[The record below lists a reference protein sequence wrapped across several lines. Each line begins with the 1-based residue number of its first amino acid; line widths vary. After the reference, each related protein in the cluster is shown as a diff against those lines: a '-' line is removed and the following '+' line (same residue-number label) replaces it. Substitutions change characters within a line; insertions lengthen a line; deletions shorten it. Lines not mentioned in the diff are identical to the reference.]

1 MIVNFALDA
10 DEAYMSTKL
19 NGDSTRFL
27 PFNKGN
33 GGGAGNPL
41 ADGKLKTHYIWEE
54 ILTKDS
60 LLEIVHK
67 FIYLEKKEE
76 VPDKGKTKTKETLI
90 FPRYHQLDCVRQA
103 LKRVK
108 DEGSGHKYLIQHSAG
123 SRKTNSITWLSHRLA
138 SLHDDT
144 NQIIFNGVI
153 VVTDRRVLD
162 AQLQNSIYEL
172 EHKIGMVAKI
182 GEDSSQLAQ
191 ELEKGLR

>member
-1 MIVNFALDA
+1 M
-10 DEAYMSTKL
+10 
-19 NGDSTRFL
+19 
-27 PFNKGN
+27 
-33 GGGAGNPL
+33 
-41 ADGKLKTHYIWEE
+41 
-54 ILTKDS
+54 
-60 LLEIVHK
+60 
-67 FIYLEKKEE
+67 
-76 VPDKGKTKTKETLI
+76 
-90 FPRYHQLDCVRQA
+90 
-103 LKRVK
+103 
-108 DEGSGHKYLIQHSAG
+108 
-123 SRKTNSITWLSHRLA
+123 